1 MRTTVDLP
9 PAVHRRAKELAA
21 RRGISL
27 SALLAELTTLQLS
40 QADETPVIG
49 TDPLTGFPTVHVG
62 RVITSDEVADLLDD
76 E

>member
-40 QADETPVIG
+40 QADETLVIG